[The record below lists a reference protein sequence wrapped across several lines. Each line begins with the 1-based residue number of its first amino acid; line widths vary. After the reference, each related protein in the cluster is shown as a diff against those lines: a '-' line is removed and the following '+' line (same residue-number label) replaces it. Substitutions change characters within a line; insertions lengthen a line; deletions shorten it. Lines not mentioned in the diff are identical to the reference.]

1 MRSGPSRP
9 NPPGEKG
16 LRTISLSFVVHDAW
30 ASNPPLSS
38 TLPRKPFRMSR
49 RICDSGH

>member
-16 LRTISLSFVVHDAW
+16 LRTISLSFFVDDAK
-30 ASNPPLSS
+30 ASTPPLSS
-38 TLPRKPFRMSR
+38 TLPCKPFP
-49 RICDSGH
+49 HEPTYL